1 MKENK
6 YDINKIKKEC
16 LYIGN
21 IAKAINNETRVA
33 ILCLIAQQELNVG
46 DIARRLSITQSTASL
61 SLEKLLKAG
70 LISRRRQGKFVYYKV
85 EKRQIKK
92 FTNVISRY
100 FLK

>member
-6 YDINKIKKEC
+6 KHTNKIKKEC
-16 LYIGN
+16 IYAGN
-21 IAKAINNETRVA
+21 IAKAIGNETRIA

-46 DIARRLSITQSTASL
+46 DIAKRLSLTQSTASL

-70 LISRRRQGKFVYYKV
+70 LVNRRRHGKFVYYKIN
-85 EKRQIKK
+85 KLQIKK